1 MPKCFQGHYQE
12 EGVNC
17 KVCGASL
24 PPLEMEDT
32 MGNES
37 EKQPENGTYFQKG
50 TMVTP
55 QVETPQSA
63 VITLTQK
70 NELLLKWLSNIKVR
84 NTEEQKSCED
94 MLITARHAVR
104 DAQTK
109 EKELLK
115 PSLDEARRVR
125 DTFKPFIDQ
134 VERGIE
140 SIGIAL
146 SVYRKVQEKKAE
158 DERNRILIEQAN
170 AIAKAKETGEII
182 EAISQPLPE
191 VAKTSQAHVGSVSYI
206 DSFDIQ
212 ITNPDLVPRDL
223 CDPNPVR
230 IRARVKSGVKQID
243 GVLIVPK
250 KILHTR
256 SK

>member
-1 MPKCFQGHYQE
+1 MKCFNNHYQV
-12 EGVNC
+12 EGVIC

-24 PPLEMEDT
+24 PPLEMEDST
-32 MGNES
+32 RLEDS
-37 EKQPENGTYFQKG
+37 TQCDPDT
-50 TMVTP
+50 VP
-55 QVETPQSA
+55 AETPQSA
-63 VITLTQK
+63 LMVITQK

-109 EKELLK
+109 EKELLQ
-115 PSLDEARRVR
+115 PSLNETKRIRSL
-125 DTFKPFIDQ
+125 FKPFIDQ

-170 AIAKAKETGEII
+170 KVDEAKETGEII

-191 VAKTSQAHVGSVSYI
+191 LAKTSQAHVGSVSYI

-212 ITNPDLVPRDL
+212 IVNPDLVPRDL
-223 CDPNPVR
+223 CDPNPVK
-230 IRARVKSGVKQID
+230 IRARVKSGVKQIE

-256 SK
+256 IK